1 MKNNCNG
8 QYSHNVCST
17 CVHII
22 EISNIDNGQESGHLD
37 GQSVNEGVAGSL
49 QTRVGLIARVSK
61 QRAKCTTCS
70 CPHTACVAL
79 ETVSVFLCILCV

>member
-22 EISNIDNGQESGHLD
+22 DIDNGQESGHLD

-49 QTRVGLIARVSK
+49 QTRVGLIARASK

-79 ETVSVFLCILCV
+79 GNSLSVSLHTLCVT